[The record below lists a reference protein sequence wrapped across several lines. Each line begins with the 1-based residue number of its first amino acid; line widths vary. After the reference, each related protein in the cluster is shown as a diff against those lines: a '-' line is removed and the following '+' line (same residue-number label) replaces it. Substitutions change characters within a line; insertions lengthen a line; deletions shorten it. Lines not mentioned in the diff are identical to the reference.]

1 MSAKSKLHKEKQLFY
16 AIADLGRVANSNS
29 PMHNLGYYKVISKAT
44 GEGAEEDALLTFTG
58 KNLLMSDAMGIRL
71 YGEALSAEDIKNT
84 ISAVVPKPEEAAPE
98 LPAEPEPV
106 PEPEEAVNPHVLEKQ
121 PDEWNLMLVN
131 QWNPIDRNYE
141 IDLIELNN
149 GHSVDRRAYPD
160 LQDMMDDARA
170 EGLKPILCSSYRSNQ
185 KQRDLF
191 ANQVNKYLAYGMT
204 EEEAEA
210 EAAKWVAIPGTSEHH
225 TGLAVDIVALDYQ
238 LLDDGQQNTPE
249 QQWLRENSYKYG
261 YILRYPPDKSDLT
274 GINFETWH
282 YRYVGKEAAAEI
294 YEKGICLEEYL
305 ADYMN

>member
-1 MSAKSKLHKEKQLFY
+1 MKKKTSRYSGAQKFILFCFF
-16 AIADLGRVANSNS
+16 AIALTSLVLTVFLFR
-29 PMHNLGYYKVISKAT
+29 KAFVWT
-44 GEGAEEDALLTFTG
+44 RDAEEGMVPSALTEVLP
-58 KNLLMSDAMGIRL
+58 
-71 YGEALSAEDIKNT
+71 SAEDIKDKIT
-84 ISAVVPKPEEAAPE
+84 AAIPKPEEPVTE
-98 LPAEPEPV
+98 VPEPLPE
-106 PEPEEAVNPHVLEKQ
+106 PEPEEVRDPHVLEKQ
-121 PDEWNLMLVN
+121 PEEWNLILVN

-149 GHSVDRRAYPD
+149 GHSIDRRAYPD

-185 KQRDLF
+185 RQRDLF
-191 ANQVNKYLAYGMT
+191 ANQVNKYLAAGMT
-204 EEEAEA
+204 EEEAET

-238 LLDDGQQNTPE
+238 LLDEAQQNTPE

-282 YRYVGKEAAAEI
+282 YRYVGKEAAKEI

-305 ADYMN
+305 AEYMN

>member
-1 MSAKSKLHKEKQLFY
+1 MKKKTSKYNGTQKFILFCFFT
-16 AIADLGRVANSNS
+16 IALVSLALTVFLLRTAFVVTRD
-29 PMHNLGYYKVISKAT
+29 
-44 GEGAEEDALLTFTG
+44 AEEGTVPTTLTEV
-58 KNLLMSDAMGIRL
+58 LP
-71 YGEALSAEDIKNT
+71 SAEDIKNT

-98 LPAEPEPV
+98 IPEVPQTE
-106 PEPEEAVNPHVLEKQ
+106 PEPEEAVDPHVLEKQ

-238 LLDDGQQNTPE
+238 LLDEGQQNTPE

-282 YRYVGKEAAAEI
+282 YRYVGKEAAKEI

>member
-1 MSAKSKLHKEKQLFY
+1 MRKQTSKYNGTQILILIIFF
-16 AIADLGRVANSNS
+16 AIVLTSVVLTVFLLR
-29 PMHNLGYYKVISKAT
+29 KAFVWSRD
-44 GEGAEEDALLTFTG
+44 AEEGEIPTTLTEV
-58 KNLLMSDAMGIRL
+58 LP
-71 YGEALSAEDIKNT
+71 SAEDIRDT
-84 ISAVVPKPEEAAPE
+84 ITAVVPKPEEAAPE
-98 LPAEPEPV
+98 LSDEPAPE
-106 PEPEEAVNPHVLEKQ
+106 PEPEEAADLHVLEKQ
-121 PDEWNLMLVN
+121 PDEWNLILVN

-149 GHSVDRRAYPD
+149 GHSIDRRAYPD

-191 ANQVNKYLAYGMT
+191 ANQVNKYLAAGMT
-204 EEEAEA
+204 EEEAET

-238 LLDDGQQNTPE
+238 LLDEGQQNTPE

-261 YILRYPPDKSDLT
+261 YILRYPPEKSDLT

-282 YRYVGKEAAAEI
+282 YRYVGKEAALEI
-294 YEKGICLEEYL
+294 YEKGLCLEEYL
-305 ADYMN
+305 AEYMN

>member
-1 MSAKSKLHKEKQLFY
+1 MRKQTSKYNGTQILILILFF
-16 AIADLGRVANSNS
+16 AIVLTSVVLTVFLLR
-29 PMHNLGYYKVISKAT
+29 KAFVWSRD
-44 GEGAEEDALLTFTG
+44 AEEGEVPTTLTEV
-58 KNLLMSDAMGIRL
+58 LP
-71 YGEALSAEDIKNT
+71 SAEDIKNT
-84 ISAVVPKPEEAAPE
+84 LTAAVPKPEETVPE
-98 LPAEPEPV
+98 TPGVPTDPQPQ
-106 PEPEEAVNPHVLEKQ
+106 PEPEVIRDPHVLEKQ

-149 GHSVDRRAYPD
+149 GHSIDRRAYPD

-185 KQRDLF
+185 RQRDLF
-191 ANQVNKYLAYGMT
+191 ANQVNKYIAQGLT

-210 EAAKWVAIPGTSEHH
+210 EAEKWVAIPGTSEHQ

-238 LLDDGQQNTPE
+238 LLDEGQENTPE

-261 YILRYPPDKSDLT
+261 YILRYPPDKSEIT

-282 YRYVGKEAAAEI
+282 YRYVGKEAAQEI

-305 ADYMN
+305 AERMQ

>member
-1 MSAKSKLHKEKQLFY
+1 
-16 AIADLGRVANSNS
+16 
-29 PMHNLGYYKVISKAT
+29 
-44 GEGAEEDALLTFTG
+44 
-58 KNLLMSDAMGIRL
+58 
-71 YGEALSAEDIKNT
+71 
-84 ISAVVPKPEEAAPE
+84 
-98 LPAEPEPV
+98 
-106 PEPEEAVNPHVLEKQ
+106 
-121 PDEWNLMLVN
+121 MLVN

-149 GHSVDRRAYPD
+149 GHSIDRRAYPD

-191 ANQVNKYLAYGMT
+191 ANQVNKYLAAGLT
-204 EEEAEA
+204 EEEAEL

-238 LLDDGQQNTPE
+238 LLDEGQQNTPE

-282 YRYVGKEAAAEI
+282 YRYVGKEAAQEI
-294 YEKGICLEEYL
+294 HEKGICLEEYL
-305 ADYMN
+305 AEYMN

>member
-1 MSAKSKLHKEKQLFY
+1 MKRKTSKYNGTQKFILFCFFT
-16 AIADLGRVANSNS
+16 IALASLALTVFLLRTAFVVTRD
-29 PMHNLGYYKVISKAT
+29 
-44 GEGAEEDALLTFTG
+44 AEEGTVPTTLTEV
-58 KNLLMSDAMGIRL
+58 LP
-71 YGEALSAEDIKNT
+71 SADDIKNT
-84 ISAVVPKPEEAAPE
+84 ISAVVPKPEETVPE
-98 LPAEPEPV
+98 IPEVPQTD
-106 PEPEEAVNPHVLEKQ
+106 PEPEEAVDPHVLKKQ

-204 EEEAEA
+204 EEEAET

>member
-1 MSAKSKLHKEKQLFY
+1 
-16 AIADLGRVANSNS
+16 
-29 PMHNLGYYKVISKAT
+29 
-44 GEGAEEDALLTFTG
+44 
-58 KNLLMSDAMGIRL
+58 
-71 YGEALSAEDIKNT
+71 
-84 ISAVVPKPEEAAPE
+84 
-98 LPAEPEPV
+98 
-106 PEPEEAVNPHVLEKQ
+106 
-121 PDEWNLMLVN
+121 MLVN

-149 GHSVDRRAYPD
+149 GHSIDRRAYPD

-238 LLDDGQQNTPE
+238 LLDEGQQNTPE

-282 YRYVGKEAAAEI
+282 YRYVGKEAAKEI

>member
-1 MSAKSKLHKEKQLFY
+1 MKKKTSKYNGTQKFILFCFFT
-16 AIADLGRVANSNS
+16 IALASLALTVF
-29 PMHNLGYYKVISKAT
+29 LLSKAFVVT
-44 GEGAEEDALLTFTG
+44 RDAEEGTVPTTLTEV
-58 KNLLMSDAMGIRL
+58 LP
-71 YGEALSAEDIKNT
+71 SAEDIKDKIT
-84 ISAVVPKPEEAAPE
+84 AVVPKPEEAAPE
-98 LPAEPEPV
+98 LSAEPEPA
-106 PEPEEAVNPHVLEKQ
+106 PEPEEAADPHVLKKQ

-149 GHSVDRRAYPD
+149 GHSIDRRAYPD

-191 ANQVNKYLAYGMT
+191 ANQVNKYLAAGLT
-204 EEEAEA
+204 EEEAEL

-238 LLDDGQQNTPE
+238 LLDEGQQNTPE

-282 YRYVGKEAAAEI
+282 YRYVGKEAAQEI
-294 YEKGICLEEYL
+294 HEKGICLEEYL
-305 ADYMN
+305 AEYMN